1 MLKPPPTRETM
12 EADGVSEPLLEEFAR
27 RDVAALFET
36 VPRQITADSTVLFNG
51 KTIRI
56 GVCLRCPEIVY
67 RRGF

>member
-36 VPRQITADSTVLFNG
+36 VPRQIPADSTVLFKTG
-51 KTIRI
+51 ITIRI
-56 GVCLRCPEIVY
+56 GVCLRCPEIV
-67 RRGF
+67 